1 MLREKK
7 RNPSNDDVINI
18 TNESRESSKRGT
30 RYYSGKSNRLD
41 EGKKARVP
49 GKRVANNVHFR
60 SKQRLE
66 VTDA

>member
-18 TNESRESSKRGT
+18 TNESRESSKRGIDIIPENRIDWT
-30 RYYSGKSNRLD
+30 REKR
-41 EGKKARVP
+41 ARVP
-49 GKRVANNVHFR
+49 GKRIANNVHFR

>member
-18 TNESRESSKRGT
+18 TLRTNRESH

-49 GKRVANNVHFR
+49 GKRIANNVHFR